1 MIHQSVWADVR
12 DSTVAQRKVDQQQQQ
27 NQKQN
32 QHQPTNGVH
41 LGMMD
46 DVVLDTKQIVPI
58 KSFQAKKAHIRVV
71 DSTMDGV
78 EIHVL
83 IALATHASIFVT

>member
-1 MIHQSVWADVR
+1 
-12 DSTVAQRKVDQQQQQ
+12 
-27 NQKQN
+27 
-32 QHQPTNGVH
+32 
-41 LGMMD
+41 MMD
-46 DVVLDTKQIVPI
+46 DVVLDTMQIVPI
-58 KSFQAKKAHIRVV
+58 KSFQAKKAHIRAV